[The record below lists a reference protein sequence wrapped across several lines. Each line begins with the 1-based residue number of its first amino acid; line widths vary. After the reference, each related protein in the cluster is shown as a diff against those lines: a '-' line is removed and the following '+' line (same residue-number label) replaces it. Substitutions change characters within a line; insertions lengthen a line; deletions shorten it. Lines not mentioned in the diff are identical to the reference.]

1 MRRDVNPFRRLL
13 RKKLPRFSILGQP
26 WSLRGET
33 IGDHL
38 RWLWDN
44 IWQIGWRADGDH
56 IFLLAAGIAFNMA
69 ISLVPMILVL
79 LFVLGYVLEP
89 DQVALQLKTWLDQFI
104 VSPGSQAEIIE
115 LVRDQISSI
124 VANRG
129 IAGVLGFIG
138 LIWTASALASS
149 IRVAVNNILRCREVK
164 FFLVY
169 KTYDVLTI
177 ALIGLLVFISIIV
190 GPLLQIIYGINE
202 RLTESIPID
211 NIDWFLSE
219 GISFAIACVLFFV
232 IFRFMPYQRQPYV
245 VILSGTLISA
255 GLWMLARFVFGIY
268 VAEFQTFSKVYGAY
282 AFFAAGAF
290 WIYYTAL
297 VFLIGAEVAY
307 HIRQST
313 WNARRTFH
321 KIAEKLP
328 ERQKRRLLRRPRLR
342 KEPESGE
349 AG

>member
-1 MRRDVNPFRRLL
+1 MNLFRRILAV
-13 RKKLPRFSILGQP
+13 KLPRISILGQP
-26 WSLRGET
+26 WAVEGRT
-33 IGDHL
+33 IGAYL

-56 IFLLAAGIAFNMA
+56 VFLLAAGIAFNMA

-89 DQVALQLKTWLDQFI
+89 DQVAEQLRVWLDQFI

-138 LIWTASALASS
+138 LTWTASALASS
-149 IRVAVNNILRCREVK
+149 IRVAVNQILRCREVK
-164 FFLVY
+164 FFLIY
-169 KTYDVLTI
+169 KAYDILTI
-177 ALIGLLVFISIIV
+177 ALLGLLVFASIVV
-190 GPLLQIIYGINE
+190 GPLLQILAGINE
-202 RLTESIPID
+202 RLTEAIPID

-219 GISFAIACVLFFV
+219 GISFGVAAILFFV
-232 IFRFMPYQRQPYV
+232 IFRFTPYQRQPYV
-245 VILSGTLISA
+245 VIISGTIVSA
-255 GLWMLARFVFGIY
+255 ALWMLARLVFGIY
-268 VAEFQTFSKVYGAY
+268 LEEFRTFSRVYGAY
-282 AFFAAGAF
+282 AFLAAGAF

-307 HIRQST
+307 HIRQSA

-321 KIAEKLP
+321 RIAENLP
-328 ERQKRRLLRRPRLR
+328 TQRRRVLRRKGSRESR
-342 KEPESGE
+342 KRAGQSESSE
-349 AG
+349 